1 MSSVVLENGNQMFY
15 ECELTIN
22 QGVFCRPLLKAVATA
37 KALL

>member
-1 MSSVVLENGNQMFY
+1 MSSVVLENGNQMF
-15 ECELTIN
+15 ECELTIS